1 LYSYYGSNNGSP
13 LKSAVKILKD
23 IYSQLPDTAVIANSA
38 VTGYG
43 EGLIKTALNIDIGEI
58 ETIATIKQ
66 PRLPAGCEFILDIG
80 GQDMKCLRVKMVLLT
95 VLCLMRLV
103 LPAADLLLRLLPI
116 P

>member
-1 LYSYYGSNNGSP
+1 LIDENGAILYSYYGSNNGSP

-58 ETIATIKQ
+58 ETIAHYKAAEAF
-66 PRLPAGCEFILDIG
+66 LPGVEFILDIG
-80 GQDMKCLRVKMVLLT
+80 GQDMKCLRVKI
-95 VLCLMRLV
+95 
-103 LPAADLLLRLLPI
+103 LLRLLPI